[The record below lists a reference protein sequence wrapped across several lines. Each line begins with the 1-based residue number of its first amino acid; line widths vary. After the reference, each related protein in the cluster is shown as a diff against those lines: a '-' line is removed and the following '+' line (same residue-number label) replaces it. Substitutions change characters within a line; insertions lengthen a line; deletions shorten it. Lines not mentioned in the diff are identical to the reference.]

1 MKRRAFISLLG
12 GTAAAPSLLW
22 PVAARA
28 QQAAM
33 PVIGFLNQTTADAYP
48 DAMAA
53 FRAGLRETGFV
64 ENENVAVIYR
74 WAENHPERLPA
85 LAADLVRRRVAVIA
99 AMGGGNAAFAAKAA
113 TTTVP
118 IVFNS
123 ANDPVKVGLV
133 ASLNR
138 PGGNLTGV
146 SRLSVEL
153 MPKRLE
159 LLREVIPDAAAI
171 VYLVD
176 TNSSV
181 ATAVSAQ
188 EAARTIGVELQT
200 IRVSADQDFATVFA
214 GMAQNGAKALLIGS
228 STYFN
233 SRSAQLGELSL
244 RRKLPAIYQERT
256 FATAGGLM
264 SYGAPLA
271 DSYRGVGTYVGRV
284 LKGDRPADLP
294 VQQQTRVE
302 FVVNL
307 KTAKA
312 LGLTIPLPLLGRA
325 DEVIE

>member
-1 MKRRAFISLLG
+1 
-12 GTAAAPSLLW
+12 
-22 PVAARA
+22 
-28 QQAAM
+28 
-33 PVIGFLNQTTADAYP
+33 
-48 DAMAA
+48 MAA
-53 FRAGLRETGFV
+53 FHAGLRETGFI
-64 ENENVAVIYR
+64 ENENVAITYR
-74 WAENHPERLPA
+74 WAENDPERLPP
-85 LAADLVRRRVAVIA
+85 LAADLVRRGVAVIA

-113 TTTVP
+113 TTTIP

-123 ANDPVKVGLV
+123 ADDPVKVGLV
-133 ASLNR
+133 TSLNR

-159 LLREVIPDAAAI
+159 LLREVIPGATAI
-171 VYLVD
+171 AYLVD

-181 ATAVSAQ
+181 ATASSAQ
-188 EAARTIGVELQT
+188 EAARTIGVDLEV
-200 IRVSADQDFATVFA
+200 IRVAADQDLAAVFA
-214 GMAQNGAKALLIGS
+214 RMAQNGTKSLLIGA

-233 SRSAQLGELSL
+233 SRSAQLGELSV
-244 RRKLPAIYQERT
+244 RHKLPAIYQERT
-256 FATAGGLM
+256 FTAAGGLM

-271 DSYRGVGTYVGRV
+271 DSYRAVGIYVGRV

-302 FVVNL
+302 FIVNL